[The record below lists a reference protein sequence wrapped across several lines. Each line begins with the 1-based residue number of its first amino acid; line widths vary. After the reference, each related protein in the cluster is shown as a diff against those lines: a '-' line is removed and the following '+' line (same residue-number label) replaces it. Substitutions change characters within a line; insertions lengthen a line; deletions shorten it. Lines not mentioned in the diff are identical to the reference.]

1 MRAMPPAETAF
12 DMVALLIKLGLIVAC
27 VFLASRVAAVLIGRI
42 ERTIRRDGSG
52 PPEEREKR
60 ARTVGSVLRGAAWM
74 LILVVAGLMGVRELG
89 LDISP
94 ALAAAGGF
102 GVAAGLGAQALVR
115 DWIAGLFVVLENQFG
130 VGDVVR
136 TAGVSGRVDAFT
148 LRHTEVRDGDGSVHY
163 IPNGEMRVV
172 TNLTKSGS
180 VALVRIPLP
189 ADEDPARVQ
198 RVLEAMLAALRE
210 DPAVRPHLL
219 DQPRVLGIEEIGLGQ
234 YTVLLRALTP
244 PAQRFEVARRLRFEA
259 LARLH
264 AEGIRLSTPSPMGPG
279 GPATHV
285 A

>member
-1 MRAMPPAETAF
+1 MSATPSAESAF
-12 DMVALLIKLGLIVAC
+12 DAVALLIKLGLIVAC

-42 ERTIRRDGSG
+42 ERAIRRDGSG

-136 TAGVSGRVDAFT
+136 AAGVSGRVEAFA

-163 IPNGEMRVV
+163 VPNGEMRVV

-180 VALVRIPLP
+180 IALVRIPLS
-189 ADEDPARVQ
+189 ADEDPVRAQ
-198 RVLEAMLAALRE
+198 HVLESVLAALSE
-210 DPAVRPHLL
+210 DPALRPHFL
-219 DQPRVLGIEEIGLGQ
+219 DQPRFVGIEDIGPGQ
-234 YTVLLRALTP
+234 YTVLLRAQTA
-244 PAQRFEVARRLRFEA
+244 PAQRFEVARRLRFAA
-259 LARLH
+259 LTRLH
-264 AEGIRLSTPSPMGPG
+264 SEGIRLGPAAATGSG
-279 GPATHV
+279 GPASHV

>member
-1 MRAMPPAETAF
+1 MTAVPPPESAF
-12 DMVALLIKLGLIVAC
+12 DTVALLIKLGLIVAC
-27 VFLASRVAAVLIGRI
+27 AFLASRVAAVLIGRI
-42 ERTIRRDGSG
+42 ERAIHREGSE
-52 PPEEREKR
+52 PSEEREKR
-60 ARTVGSVLRGAAWM
+60 AKTVGSFLRGAAWM

-136 TAGVSGRVDAFT
+136 TSGVSGRVVAFT
-148 LRHTEVRDGDGSVHY
+148 LRHTQIRDGDGSVHY
-163 IPNGEMRVV
+163 VPNGEMRVV

-180 VALVRIPLP
+180 SALVRIPVS
-189 ADEDPARVQ
+189 AEEDPVRVQ
-198 RVLEAMLAALRE
+198 HVLESMLVALSQ
-210 DPAVRPHLL
+210 DPALSPHLL
-219 DQPRVLGIEEIGLGQ
+219 DQPRVLGVEDIGSGQ
-234 YTVLLRALTP
+234 YTVLLTAQAP
-244 PAQRFEVARRLRFEA
+244 PTRRFEVARRLRFEA

-264 AEGIRLSTPSPMGPG
+264 AEGIRLSPPSAAPSG
-279 GPATHV
+279 GPATYV

>member
-1 MRAMPPAETAF
+1 MTATPSAETAF
-12 DMVALLIKLGLIVAC
+12 DTVALLIKLGLIVAC

-42 ERTIRRDGSG
+42 ERAIRRGGSG

-60 ARTVGSVLRGAAWM
+60 ARTVGSFLRGAAWM

-180 VALVRIPLP
+180 IALVRIPLSV
-189 ADEDPARVQ
+189 DEDPVRVQ
-198 RVLEAMLAALRE
+198 QALGSMLAELSE
-210 DPAVRPHLL
+210 DPALRPHLL
-219 DQPRVLGIEEIGLGQ
+219 DQPRILGIEDIGPGQ
-234 YTVLLRALTP
+234 YTVLLRAQTP
-244 PAQRFEVARRLRFEA
+244 PAQRFEVARRIRFAA
-259 LARLH
+259 LTRLH
-264 AEGIRLSTPSPMGPG
+264 SEGIRLGPPTATGSG
-279 GPATHV
+279 GPSTHV